1 MATQEVKNLAFKMTV
16 SLAALFVVDVQGRI
30 TRANMFRPGG
40 IPAFAGSV
48 SRTPELLE
56 CCFGAKL
63 GSCELFQT

>member
-1 MATQEVKNLAFKMTV
+1 MTV

-63 GSCELFQT
+63 GSCELF